1 MPRFDKNS
9 PQIKFTSAAIKREA
23 IILSKHEEIEKFKL
37 KNLEINQRDSNEF
50 E

>member
-23 IILSKHEEIEKFKL
+23 LILSKNEETEKFKL
-37 KNLEINQRDSNEF
+37 KNPKLAQLLGIK
-50 E
+50 